1 MTEAPDRGVTPKLW
15 PALPDGFSRKDML
28 MLISSK
34 RRMVAGVVAFVL
46 LPSGPTALAARDRNA
61 TGLPTYPHLTNAVMD
76 PVPRDTLGHKCIHY
90 AATSPDRL
98 ETVEAWY
105 RQALAGATESDIN
118 KDSMYGDY
126 FKLVGIRLT
135 RGADLVTVYREENG
149 RTTSVELFKCAERWA

>member
-1 MTEAPDRGVTPKLW
+1 
-15 PALPDGFSRKDML
+15 ML
-28 MLISSK
+28 MLTSRK
-34 RRMVAGVVAFVL
+34 RRTVAGVVAFVL
-46 LPSGPTALAARDRNA
+46 LQSGPAALAARDRNT

-105 RQALAGATESDIN
+105 RQALAGAIESDIN

-149 RTTSVELFKCAERWA
+149 RTTSVELFKCAERWV